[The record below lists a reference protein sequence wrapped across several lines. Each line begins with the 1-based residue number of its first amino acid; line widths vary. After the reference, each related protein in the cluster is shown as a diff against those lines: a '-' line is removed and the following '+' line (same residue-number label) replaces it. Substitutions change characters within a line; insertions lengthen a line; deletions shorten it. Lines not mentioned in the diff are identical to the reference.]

1 MLPNQNISIWMAPL
15 PTATPETHQYITT
28 PFLVSSHQLQH
39 PTPSAPPPKKKHQ
52 SHTLPPLPFSF
63 RSTRGTTLLKKKFE
77 KEWETVWEVFP
88 ELSDTRF
95 LHKKTIFLPEPQFS

>member
-15 PTATPETHQYITT
+15 PTATPET
-28 PFLVSSHQLQH
+28 
-39 PTPSAPPPKKKHQ
+39 
-52 SHTLPPLPFSF
+52 PLPFSF